1 MVPLLAMRPGP
12 HRFAAIAA
20 FLTLSAP
27 AVAPAAAPI
36 PTLPVAIAVAPEAG
50 KPAQD
55 EAWIDAQLA
64 EAERLI
70 GGAGV
75 HLKKASVRA
84 LPERF
89 ARLETRKDRD
99 ALTAELKPSVI
110 NVFVVA
116 SLRDVD
122 DPRLYRMGVH
132 WQPAGTP
139 RRHYVIVAASA
150 LPSTLAHEIG
160 HFFGLPHTAVKN
172 NLMSYDRDGGA
183 VFLDAKQTST
193 IQSFARIYLRAKEI
207 VP

>member
-1 MVPLLAMRPGP
+1 MSLGPLRV
-12 HRFAAIAA
+12 AAIAA

-27 AVAPAAAPI
+27 AVAQPAAI
-36 PTLPVAIAVAPEAG
+36 PVLPVSIAVAAEAG
-50 KPAQD
+50 KPAPD

-75 HLKKASVRA
+75 HLRKAAVRA

-99 ALTAELKPSVI
+99 ALAAELRPSVI

-122 DPRLYRMGVH
+122 DPRRYRMGVH
-132 WQPAGTP
+132 WQPQITP
-139 RRHYVIVAASA
+139 RRHYVIVATSA
-150 LPSTLAHEIG
+150 LPSTLAHELG

-172 NLMSYDRDGGA
+172 NLMSYDRDGSPP
-183 VFLDAKQTST
+183 FLDAKQTST
-193 IQSFARIYLRAKEI
+193 IEAFARLYLRAKEI
-207 VP
+207 AP